1 MVVIKI
7 CISEWNNASRDKRE
21 LAIVNDLGAC
31 CVVIA
36 KGLPN
41 DKGRK
46 TNISGYD
53 TYLYSTKPLG
63 AHKFLNVFNRLLS
76 VFIWASNVRKHEGN
90 ILSCHDLGAFLIGW
104 LSTFL
109 MTKNKKPLL
118 IYDSH
123 EFEIGRCGN
132 RNKVSKWIIIHLERF
147 LMKKCVFSIM
157 VNDTIADEVQRIHN
171 QKVRP
176 IVVRSIPEY
185 WNIDEVVI
193 KQTRFELLRGNG
205 LPVDT
210 FTIMYHGG
218 IIKDRGIETLIELVS
233 INPNISGVILGN
245 GQKDYMKYLQ
255 SLVKEKRIESRIIFH
270 PAVPIEEL
278 WKYVGAA
285 DVGMVMIRNVCLNH
299 YYSLPNKFFEN
310 IQSMTPVIGSNFP
323 EIKRIIEQ
331 YQIGMICNPDDI
343 QEINQCVEK
352 MRIDKEFY
360 KQCKKN
366 LIQAKKDLCWEK
378 EKKILEKSYKELI

>member
-1 MVVIKI
+1 MLIVKV
-7 CISEWNNASRDKRE
+7 CCSEFINENRNKRE
-21 LAIVNDLGAC
+21 LSVCYELGMNIL
-31 CVVIA
+31 VMA
-36 KGLPN
+36 KGCKE
-41 DKGRK
+41 DKFKKDTVDGFDVLRFSTRPLGDRFPK
-46 TNISGYD
+46 SINRLFSLFTWAYYVRMLRADIISGHDLTALLIAYMSNISKQKG
-53 TYLYSTKPLG
+53 
-63 AHKFLNVFNRLLS
+63 
-76 VFIWASNVRKHEGN
+76 
-90 ILSCHDLGAFLIGW
+90 
-104 LSTFL
+104 
-109 MTKNKKPLL
+109 KKSKLV
-118 IYDSH
+118 YDSH

-132 RNKVSKWIIIHLERF
+132 RNKFSKWAITHLERF
-147 LMKKCVFSIM
+147 LMKECVFSIM

-233 INPNISGVILGN
+233 INLKISGVILGN

-255 SLVKEKRIESRIIFH
+255 SLVKEKGIEDRIIFH

-285 DVGMVMIRNVCLNH
+285 DVGMVMIRNVCPNH

-310 IQSMTPVIGSNFP
+310 IQSMTPIIGSNFP

-331 YQIGMICNPDDI
+331 YKIGLTCNPDNI
-343 QEINQCVEK
+343 QEINKCVEK
-352 MRIDKEFY
+352 MRIDREFY

-378 EKKILEKSYKELI
+378 EKKVLEKSYKELI